1 MPGLKVVLV
10 EDSLTIRRQIVQR
23 LRTVDGLRIVGEAPD
38 EALALALVEHTKP
51 DAVLL
56 DLSLADGGSGL
67 QVLKQLRKRGYQGQ
81 VHVLSH
87 QTPDAYRAAC
97 LAAGAN
103 GFFDKADE
111 LDQVLQIL
119 CGGVEP
125 PAPSALGEAAFLQR
139 LDQTALLALRDG
151 GELTLHLWRGADGSH
166 DELARMLSQ
175 SAEPGDLIGRWV
187 EDGQEL
193 VAYAVPE
200 ESDTEQLAER
210 VQAVHGSAGGLWRTV
225 RLPGDAFSAEALLEL
240 ARIRGG

>member
-1 MPGLKVVLV
+1 MPGLRVVLV
-10 EDSLTIRRQIVQR
+10 EDSMTIRRQIVQR

-38 EALALALVEHTKP
+38 EALALALVAHTQP

-111 LDQVLQIL
+111 LDQVLQTL

-125 PAPSALGEAAFLQR
+125 PLPAPLDEAAFLAR
-139 LDQTALLALRDG
+139 LDQSALLALREG
-151 GELTLHLWRGADGSH
+151 GELTLHLWRGAGGSH
-166 DELARMLSQ
+166 DELARVLART
-175 SAEPGDLIGRWV
+175 AEPGDLVGRWM
-187 EDGQEL
+187 EDGQEM

-200 ESDTEQLAER
+200 DGDTEQLAER
-210 VQAVHGSAGGLWRTV
+210 VQAVHGSAGELWRTV
-225 RLPGDAFSAEALLEL
+225 RLPADGFSGEALLEL